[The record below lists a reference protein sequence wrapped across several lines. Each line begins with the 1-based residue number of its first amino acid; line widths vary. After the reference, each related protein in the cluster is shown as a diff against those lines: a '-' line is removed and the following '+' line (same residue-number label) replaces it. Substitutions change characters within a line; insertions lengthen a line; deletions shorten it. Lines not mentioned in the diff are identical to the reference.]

1 MIINRKEALLYLV
14 QKQQGNLSEAQSQ
27 IEPELLEKFRILGYI
42 RCGKDKWQ
50 ITSDGVK
57 QSLFYREPTPEERE
71 QGLQMYK
78 LGIQ

>member
-1 MIINRKEALLYLV
+1 MISTMKEALLYLV

>member
-1 MIINRKEALLYLV
+1 MVINRKEALLYLV

-71 QGLQMYK
+71 QGLQMHK